1 MDSFDMW
8 NYFLDEDSGVGIVV
22 NHFRDDGNP
31 EVNVYVVPEDKVANN
46 RWHDDMQEIQQVPPV
61 RSSMQ
66 IALRRRSG

>member
-8 NYFLDEDSGVGIVV
+8 NYFLDEDIGVGIVV

-46 RWHDDMQEIQQVPPV
+46 RWHDDMQELQQVPTL

-66 IALRRRSG
+66 IALRRRGG